1 MDSKEFES
9 RKHRPVGQDGF
20 LETQLPRSQVSGQ
33 VISRLQHF
41 YRSIPIVDFI
51 GVMQVKIQRKRS
63 QQAAK
68 EEHQNPGIGY
78 YSRSWSSAHP
88 QRYCRQLKF
97 LEGFEAKTRSILP
110 KCGYIGTFED
120 SFAPMNQPL
129 LSVVITVYN
138 EEDNIQ
144 PLLDATYA
152 ALAGMDYEVILVE
165 DGSTDRTVAEVKKY
179 ANTRTKLVIFNRN
192 YGQTTALAAG
202 IDQATGQYIAT
213 MDGDLQNDPSD
224 LPGMLQKAIDEKWDV
239 VAGRRINRKDGFVL
253 RKIPSKIANWIIRNS
268 TNIHL
273 KDYGCTLR
281 VYKAEI
287 AQNMGLYGELHR
299 FIPVLAK
306 QQGAKMTE
314 VDVKH
319 HPRIH
324 GNSKYGL
331 SRTFKVMADL
341 ILMLFFQKYFQRPI
355 HLFGGLGLLSFL
367 LGGVINVYLLV
378 LKIMGEDIWGRPIL
392 ILGFILIVGGI
403 QLITTGIIAEI
414 IVRTYFESQDKKTYR
429 IKGLYTGEQ
438 EVQTSN

>member
-1 MDSKEFES
+1 MNK
-9 RKHRPVGQDGF
+9 
-20 LETQLPRSQVSGQ
+20 
-33 VISRLQHF
+33 
-41 YRSIPIVDFI
+41 PI
-51 GVMQVKIQRKRS
+51 
-63 QQAAK
+63 
-68 EEHQNPGIGY
+68 
-78 YSRSWSSAHP
+78 
-88 QRYCRQLKF
+88 
-97 LEGFEAKTRSILP
+97 
-110 KCGYIGTFED
+110 
-120 SFAPMNQPL
+120 

-144 PLLDATYA
+144 PLLQATYA
-152 ALAGMDYEVILVE
+152 ALAGIDYEVILVE

-202 IDQATGQYIAT
+202 IDQAIGQYIAT
-213 MDGDLQNDPSD
+213 MDGDLQNDPTD
-224 LPGMLQKAIDEKWDV
+224 IPGMLQKAIDEEWDV
-239 VAGRRINRKDGFVL
+239 VAGRRANRKDGFIL

-268 TNIHL
+268 TNVHL

-281 VYKAEI
+281 VYKADI

-324 GNSKYGL
+324 GTSKYGL

-367 LGGVINVYLLV
+367 LGGMINVYLLV

-392 ILGFILIVGGI
+392 ILGFMLILAGI

-438 EVQTSN
+438 EVDPSN

>member
-1 MDSKEFES
+1 
-9 RKHRPVGQDGF
+9 
-20 LETQLPRSQVSGQ
+20 
-33 VISRLQHF
+33 
-41 YRSIPIVDFI
+41 
-51 GVMQVKIQRKRS
+51 
-63 QQAAK
+63 
-68 EEHQNPGIGY
+68 
-78 YSRSWSSAHP
+78 
-88 QRYCRQLKF
+88 
-97 LEGFEAKTRSILP
+97 
-110 KCGYIGTFED
+110 
-120 SFAPMNQPL
+120 MNQPL

-144 PLLDATYA
+144 PLLEATYS
-152 ALAGMDYEVILVE
+152 ALSGIDYEVILVE

-213 MDGDLQNDPSD
+213 MDGDLQNDPTD
-224 LPGMLQKAIDEKWDV
+224 LPGMLQKAIDEEWDV
-239 VAGRRINRKDGFVL
+239 VAGRRANRKDGFVL

-268 TNIHL
+268 TNVHL

-281 VYKAEI
+281 VYKADI

-324 GNSKYGL
+324 GTSKYGL

-355 HLFGGLGLLSFL
+355 HLFGGLGLLAFL
-367 LGGVINVYLLV
+367 LGGMINVYLLV

-392 ILGFILIVGGI
+392 ILGFMLILGGI
-403 QLITTGIIAEI
+403 QLITTGIISEI
-414 IVRTYFESQDKKTYR
+414 IVRTYFESQAKKTYR
-429 IKGLYTGEQ
+429 IKSLYTGEQ
-438 EVQTSN
+438 EVSQSN

>member
-1 MDSKEFES
+1 
-9 RKHRPVGQDGF
+9 
-20 LETQLPRSQVSGQ
+20 
-33 VISRLQHF
+33 
-41 YRSIPIVDFI
+41 
-51 GVMQVKIQRKRS
+51 
-63 QQAAK
+63 
-68 EEHQNPGIGY
+68 
-78 YSRSWSSAHP
+78 
-88 QRYCRQLKF
+88 
-97 LEGFEAKTRSILP
+97 
-110 KCGYIGTFED
+110 
-120 SFAPMNQPL
+120 MNKPL

-144 PLLDATYA
+144 PLLKATYA
-152 ALAGMDYEVILVE
+152 ALSGMDYEVILVE

-202 IDQATGQYIAT
+202 IDQATGEYIAT
-213 MDGDLQNDPSD
+213 MDGDLQNDPTD
-224 LPGMLQKAIDEKWDV
+224 LPGMLQKAIDEEWDV
-239 VAGRRINRKDGFVL
+239 VAGRRANRKDGFVL

-268 TNIHL
+268 TNVHL

-281 VYKAEI
+281 VYKADI

-306 QQGAKMTE
+306 QEGAKMTE

-324 GNSKYGL
+324 GTSKYGL

-355 HLFGGLGLLSFL
+355 HLFGGLGLLAFL
-367 LGGVINVYLLV
+367 LGGIINVYLLV

-392 ILGFILIVGGI
+392 ILGFMLILGGI

-429 IKGLYTGEQ
+429 VKALYTGEQ

>member
-1 MDSKEFES
+1 
-9 RKHRPVGQDGF
+9 
-20 LETQLPRSQVSGQ
+20 
-33 VISRLQHF
+33 
-41 YRSIPIVDFI
+41 
-51 GVMQVKIQRKRS
+51 
-63 QQAAK
+63 
-68 EEHQNPGIGY
+68 
-78 YSRSWSSAHP
+78 
-88 QRYCRQLKF
+88 
-97 LEGFEAKTRSILP
+97 
-110 KCGYIGTFED
+110 
-120 SFAPMNQPL
+120 MNKPL

-144 PLLDATYA
+144 PLLKATYA

-202 IDQATGQYIAT
+202 IDQATGEYIAT
-213 MDGDLQNDPSD
+213 MDGDLQNDPTD
-224 LPGMLQKAIDEKWDV
+224 LPSMLQKAIDEEWDV
-239 VAGRRINRKDGFVL
+239 VAGRRANRKDGFVL

-268 TNIHL
+268 TNVHL

-306 QQGAKMTE
+306 QEGAKMTE

-324 GNSKYGL
+324 GTSKYGL

-355 HLFGGLGLLSFL
+355 HLFGGLGLIAFL
-367 LGGVINVYLLV
+367 LGGIINVYLLA
-378 LKIMGEDIWGRPIL
+378 LKILGEDIWGRPIL
-392 ILGFILIVGGI
+392 ILGFMLILGGI

-429 IKGLYTGEQ
+429 VKALYTGEQ

>member
-1 MDSKEFES
+1 
-9 RKHRPVGQDGF
+9 
-20 LETQLPRSQVSGQ
+20 
-33 VISRLQHF
+33 
-41 YRSIPIVDFI
+41 
-51 GVMQVKIQRKRS
+51 
-63 QQAAK
+63 
-68 EEHQNPGIGY
+68 
-78 YSRSWSSAHP
+78 
-88 QRYCRQLKF
+88 
-97 LEGFEAKTRSILP
+97 
-110 KCGYIGTFED
+110 
-120 SFAPMNQPL
+120 MNKPL

-144 PLLDATYA
+144 PLLKATYA
-152 ALAGMDYEVILVE
+152 ALSGMDYEVILVE

-179 ANTRTKLVIFNRN
+179 ANIRTKLVIFNRN

-202 IDQATGQYIAT
+202 IDQATGEYIAT
-213 MDGDLQNDPSD
+213 MDGDLQNDPAD
-224 LPGMLQKAIDEKWDV
+224 LPGMLQKAIDEEWDV
-239 VAGRRINRKDGFVL
+239 VAGRRANRKDGFVL

-268 TNIHL
+268 TNVHL

-306 QQGAKMTE
+306 QEGAKMTE

-324 GNSKYGL
+324 GTSKYGL

-355 HLFGGLGLLSFL
+355 HLFGGLGLVAFL
-367 LGGVINVYLLV
+367 LGGIINVYLLV
-378 LKIMGEDIWGRPIL
+378 LKILGEDIWGRPIL
-392 ILGFILIVGGI
+392 ILGFILILGGI
-403 QLITTGIIAEI
+403 QLITTGIISEI

-429 IKGLYTGEQ
+429 VKALYTGEQ

>member
-1 MDSKEFES
+1 
-9 RKHRPVGQDGF
+9 
-20 LETQLPRSQVSGQ
+20 
-33 VISRLQHF
+33 
-41 YRSIPIVDFI
+41 
-51 GVMQVKIQRKRS
+51 
-63 QQAAK
+63 
-68 EEHQNPGIGY
+68 
-78 YSRSWSSAHP
+78 
-88 QRYCRQLKF
+88 
-97 LEGFEAKTRSILP
+97 
-110 KCGYIGTFED
+110 
-120 SFAPMNQPL
+120 MNKPL

-144 PLLDATYA
+144 PLLKATYA
-152 ALAGMDYEVILVE
+152 ALSGMDYEIILVE

-202 IDQATGQYIAT
+202 IDQATGEYIAT
-213 MDGDLQNDPSD
+213 MDGDLQNDPTD
-224 LPGMLQKAIDEKWDV
+224 LPSMLQKAIDEEWDV
-239 VAGRRINRKDGFVL
+239 VAGRRANRKDGFVF

-268 TNIHL
+268 TNVHL

-306 QQGAKMTE
+306 QEGAKMTE

-324 GNSKYGL
+324 GTSKYGL

-355 HLFGGLGLLSFL
+355 HLFGGLGLIAFL
-367 LGGVINVYLLV
+367 LGGIINVYLLV
-378 LKIMGEDIWGRPIL
+378 LKILGEDIWGRPIL
-392 ILGFILIVGGI
+392 ILGFMLILGGI

-429 IKGLYTGEQ
+429 VKALYTGEQ

>member
-1 MDSKEFES
+1 
-9 RKHRPVGQDGF
+9 
-20 LETQLPRSQVSGQ
+20 
-33 VISRLQHF
+33 
-41 YRSIPIVDFI
+41 
-51 GVMQVKIQRKRS
+51 
-63 QQAAK
+63 
-68 EEHQNPGIGY
+68 
-78 YSRSWSSAHP
+78 
-88 QRYCRQLKF
+88 
-97 LEGFEAKTRSILP
+97 
-110 KCGYIGTFED
+110 
-120 SFAPMNQPL
+120 MNQPL
-129 LSVVITVYN
+129 LSVVITVFN

-144 PLLDATYA
+144 PLLQATYA
-152 ALAGMDYEVILVE
+152 ALSGMDYEVILVE

-202 IDQATGQYIAT
+202 IDQATGKYIAT
-213 MDGDLQNDPSD
+213 MDGDLQNDPTD
-224 LPGMLQKAIDEKWDV
+224 LPGMLQKAIDEEWDV
-239 VAGRRINRKDGFVL
+239 VAGRRANRKDGFVL

-268 TNIHL
+268 TNVHL

-281 VYKAEI
+281 VYKADI

-324 GNSKYGL
+324 GTSKYGL

-355 HLFGGLGLLSFL
+355 HLFGGLGLLAFL

-392 ILGFILIVGGI
+392 ILGFMLILAGI

-429 IKGLYTGEQ
+429 IKSLYTGEQ
-438 EVQTSN
+438 EVSQSN

>member
-1 MDSKEFES
+1 
-9 RKHRPVGQDGF
+9 
-20 LETQLPRSQVSGQ
+20 
-33 VISRLQHF
+33 
-41 YRSIPIVDFI
+41 
-51 GVMQVKIQRKRS
+51 
-63 QQAAK
+63 
-68 EEHQNPGIGY
+68 
-78 YSRSWSSAHP
+78 
-88 QRYCRQLKF
+88 
-97 LEGFEAKTRSILP
+97 
-110 KCGYIGTFED
+110 
-120 SFAPMNQPL
+120 MN
-129 LSVVITVYN
+129 
-138 EEDNIQ
+138 
-144 PLLDATYA
+144 
-152 ALAGMDYEVILVE
+152 YEVILVE

-202 IDQATGQYIAT
+202 IDQATGEYIAT
-213 MDGDLQNDPSD
+213 MDGDLQNDPTD
-224 LPGMLQKAIDEKWDV
+224 LPSMLQKAIDEEWDV
-239 VAGRRINRKDGFVL
+239 VAGRRANRKDGFVF

-268 TNIHL
+268 TNVHL

-306 QQGAKMTE
+306 QEGAKMTE

-324 GNSKYGL
+324 GTSKYGL

-355 HLFGGLGLLSFL
+355 HLFGGLGLIAFL
-367 LGGVINVYLLV
+367 LGGIINVYLLV
-378 LKIMGEDIWGRPIL
+378 LKILGEDIWGRPIL
-392 ILGFILIVGGI
+392 ILGFMLILGGI

-429 IKGLYTGEQ
+429 VKALYTGEQ

>member
-1 MDSKEFES
+1 
-9 RKHRPVGQDGF
+9 
-20 LETQLPRSQVSGQ
+20 
-33 VISRLQHF
+33 
-41 YRSIPIVDFI
+41 
-51 GVMQVKIQRKRS
+51 
-63 QQAAK
+63 
-68 EEHQNPGIGY
+68 
-78 YSRSWSSAHP
+78 
-88 QRYCRQLKF
+88 
-97 LEGFEAKTRSILP
+97 
-110 KCGYIGTFED
+110 
-120 SFAPMNQPL
+120 MNKPL

-144 PLLDATYA
+144 PLLQATYA
-152 ALAGMDYEVILVE
+152 ALSGMNYEVILVE

-202 IDQATGQYIAT
+202 IDQATGEYIAT
-213 MDGDLQNDPSD
+213 MDGDLQNDPTD
-224 LPGMLQKAIDEKWDV
+224 LPSMLQKAIDEEWDV
-239 VAGRRINRKDGFVL
+239 VAGRRANRKDGFVL

-268 TNIHL
+268 TNVHL

-324 GNSKYGL
+324 GTSKYGL

-367 LGGVINVYLLV
+367 LGGIINVYLLV

-392 ILGFILIVGGI
+392 ILGFMLILAGI

-438 EVQTSN
+438 EEQTSN

>member
-1 MDSKEFES
+1 
-9 RKHRPVGQDGF
+9 
-20 LETQLPRSQVSGQ
+20 
-33 VISRLQHF
+33 
-41 YRSIPIVDFI
+41 
-51 GVMQVKIQRKRS
+51 
-63 QQAAK
+63 
-68 EEHQNPGIGY
+68 
-78 YSRSWSSAHP
+78 
-88 QRYCRQLKF
+88 
-97 LEGFEAKTRSILP
+97 
-110 KCGYIGTFED
+110 
-120 SFAPMNQPL
+120 MNKPL

-144 PLLDATYA
+144 PLLKATYA
-152 ALAGMDYEVILVE
+152 ALSGMDYEVILVE

-202 IDQATGQYIAT
+202 IDQASGEYIAT
-213 MDGDLQNDPSD
+213 MDGDLQNDPAD
-224 LPGMLQKAIDEKWDV
+224 LPGMLQKAIDEEWDV
-239 VAGRRINRKDGFVL
+239 VAGRRANRKDGFVL

-268 TNIHL
+268 TNVHL

-306 QQGAKMTE
+306 QEGAKMTE

-324 GNSKYGL
+324 GTSKYGL
-331 SRTFKVMADL
+331 SRTFKVMSDL

-355 HLFGGLGLLSFL
+355 HLFGGLGLLAFL
-367 LGGVINVYLLV
+367 LGGIINVYLLV

-392 ILGFILIVGGI
+392 ILGFMLILGGI

-429 IKGLYTGEQ
+429 VKALYTGVQ

>member
-1 MDSKEFES
+1 
-9 RKHRPVGQDGF
+9 
-20 LETQLPRSQVSGQ
+20 
-33 VISRLQHF
+33 
-41 YRSIPIVDFI
+41 
-51 GVMQVKIQRKRS
+51 
-63 QQAAK
+63 
-68 EEHQNPGIGY
+68 
-78 YSRSWSSAHP
+78 
-88 QRYCRQLKF
+88 
-97 LEGFEAKTRSILP
+97 
-110 KCGYIGTFED
+110 
-120 SFAPMNQPL
+120 MNQPL

-144 PLLDATYA
+144 PLLEATYA
-152 ALAGMDYEVILVE
+152 ALSGIDYEVILVE

-213 MDGDLQNDPSD
+213 MDGDLQNDPTD
-224 LPGMLQKAIDEKWDV
+224 IPAMLQKAIDEEWDV
-239 VAGRRINRKDGFVL
+239 VAGRRANRKDGFVL

-268 TNIHL
+268 TNVHL

-281 VYKAEI
+281 VYKADI

-324 GNSKYGL
+324 GTSKYGL

-355 HLFGGLGLLSFL
+355 HLFGGLGLLAFL
-367 LGGVINVYLLV
+367 LGGMINVYLLV

-392 ILGFILIVGGI
+392 ILGFMLILGGI
-403 QLITTGIIAEI
+403 QLITTGIISEI

-429 IKGLYTGEQ
+429 IKSLYIGEQ
-438 EVQTSN
+438 EVSQSH

>member
-1 MDSKEFES
+1 
-9 RKHRPVGQDGF
+9 
-20 LETQLPRSQVSGQ
+20 
-33 VISRLQHF
+33 
-41 YRSIPIVDFI
+41 
-51 GVMQVKIQRKRS
+51 
-63 QQAAK
+63 
-68 EEHQNPGIGY
+68 
-78 YSRSWSSAHP
+78 
-88 QRYCRQLKF
+88 
-97 LEGFEAKTRSILP
+97 
-110 KCGYIGTFED
+110 
-120 SFAPMNQPL
+120 MNKPL

-144 PLLDATYA
+144 PLLKATYA
-152 ALAGMDYEVILVE
+152 ALSGMDYEVILVE

-202 IDQATGQYIAT
+202 IDQATGEYIAT
-213 MDGDLQNDPSD
+213 MDGDLQNDPTD
-224 LPGMLQKAIDEKWDV
+224 LPGMLQKAIDEEWDV
-239 VAGRRINRKDGFVL
+239 VAGRRANRKDGFVL

-268 TNIHL
+268 TNVHL

-306 QQGAKMTE
+306 QEGAKMTE

-324 GNSKYGL
+324 GTSKYGL

-355 HLFGGLGLLSFL
+355 HLFGGLGLLAFL
-367 LGGVINVYLLV
+367 LGGIINVYLLA
-378 LKIMGEDIWGRPIL
+378 LKILGEDIWGRPIL
-392 ILGFILIVGGI
+392 ILGFMLIL
-403 QLITTGIIAEI
+403 A
-414 IVRTYFESQDKKTYR
+414 
-429 IKGLYTGEQ
+429 
-438 EVQTSN
+438 SN

>member
-1 MDSKEFES
+1 
-9 RKHRPVGQDGF
+9 
-20 LETQLPRSQVSGQ
+20 
-33 VISRLQHF
+33 
-41 YRSIPIVDFI
+41 
-51 GVMQVKIQRKRS
+51 
-63 QQAAK
+63 
-68 EEHQNPGIGY
+68 
-78 YSRSWSSAHP
+78 
-88 QRYCRQLKF
+88 
-97 LEGFEAKTRSILP
+97 
-110 KCGYIGTFED
+110 
-120 SFAPMNQPL
+120 MNKPL

-144 PLLDATYA
+144 PLLKATYT
-152 ALAGMDYEVILVE
+152 ALSGMDYEVILVE

-202 IDQATGQYIAT
+202 IDQATGEYIAT
-213 MDGDLQNDPSD
+213 MDGDLQNDPTD
-224 LPGMLQKAIDEKWDV
+224 LPSMLQKAIDEEWDV
-239 VAGRRINRKDGFVL
+239 VAGRRANRKDGFVL

-268 TNIHL
+268 TNVHL

-306 QQGAKMTE
+306 QEGAKMTE

-324 GNSKYGL
+324 GTSKYGL

-355 HLFGGLGLLSFL
+355 HLFGGLGLVAFL
-367 LGGVINVYLLV
+367 LGGIINVYLLV
-378 LKIMGEDIWGRPIL
+378 LKILGEDIWGRPIL
-392 ILGFILIVGGI
+392 ILGFILILGGI
-403 QLITTGIIAEI
+403 QLITTGIISEI

-429 IKGLYTGEQ
+429 VKALYTGEQ
-438 EVQTSN
+438 EVQTSI

>member
-1 MDSKEFES
+1 
-9 RKHRPVGQDGF
+9 
-20 LETQLPRSQVSGQ
+20 
-33 VISRLQHF
+33 
-41 YRSIPIVDFI
+41 
-51 GVMQVKIQRKRS
+51 
-63 QQAAK
+63 
-68 EEHQNPGIGY
+68 
-78 YSRSWSSAHP
+78 
-88 QRYCRQLKF
+88 
-97 LEGFEAKTRSILP
+97 
-110 KCGYIGTFED
+110 
-120 SFAPMNQPL
+120 MNKPL
-129 LSVVITVYN
+129 LSVIITVYN

-144 PLLDATYA
+144 PLLQATYA
-152 ALAGMDYEVILVE
+152 ALSGMNYEVILVE

-202 IDQATGQYIAT
+202 IDQATGEYIAT

-224 LPGMLQKAIDEKWDV
+224 LPTMLQKAIDEEWDM
-239 VAGRRINRKDGFVL
+239 VAGRRANRKDGFVL

-268 TNIHL
+268 TNVHL

-306 QQGAKMTE
+306 QEGAKMTE

-324 GNSKYGL
+324 GTSKYGL

-355 HLFGGLGLLSFL
+355 HLFGGLGLLAFL
-367 LGGVINVYLLV
+367 LGGIINVYLLV

-392 ILGFILIVGGI
+392 ILGFILILGGI

-429 IKGLYTGEQ
+429 IKSLYTGEQ
-438 EVQTSN
+438 EVQSSN